1 MICMKSGAQLEQT
14 DQIVSFF
21 VLFRF
26 ALKPG
31 GLAPQGLQAFP
42 LQFLSLFVLRL
53 HICFLMPIRGG
64 MGIAASAAGNGQR
77 IQRFILTR
85 FCRENGQKYA
95 YIFCGCV
102 EIYKRKA
109 DKADR
114 RRHSGCAAHARSDA
128 ARRSDGLRHHRLWLS
143 RHGQRGVGGNEVPA
157 GARCLPR
164 PRQSLWRSGKSPVAD
179 NSSRSAARSLMG
191 KPLRQNRSFRV

>member
-53 HICFLMPIRGG
+53 HICFFDAHTGVHGYR
-64 MGIAASAAGNGQR
+64 S
-77 IQRFILTR
+77 
-85 FCRENGQKYA
+85 
-95 YIFCGCV
+95 V
-102 EIYKRKA
+102 
-109 DKADR
+109 R
-114 RRHSGCAAHARSDA
+114 RREWATHPTIYFNA
-128 ARRSDGLRHHRLWLS
+128 L
-143 RHGQRGVGGNEVPA
+143 
-157 GARCLPR
+157 LPR
-164 PRQSLWRSGKSPVAD
+164 KRAKICLHF
-179 NSSRSAARSLMG
+179 
-191 KPLRQNRSFRV
+191 LRMCGNL